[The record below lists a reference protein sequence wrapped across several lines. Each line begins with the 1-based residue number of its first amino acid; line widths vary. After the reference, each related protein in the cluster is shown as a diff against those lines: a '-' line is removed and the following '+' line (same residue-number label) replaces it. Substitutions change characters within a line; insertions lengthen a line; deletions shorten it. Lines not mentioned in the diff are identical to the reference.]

1 MPSSDVHCRCMQR
14 LQLYLTDEQRRRLA
28 RRAADEGISQAEVV
42 RRILDRA
49 LGIRRGV
56 EDRLAVV
63 EATSGVLADHP
74 DWPEWLASVRGPGS
88 AERLRRLGL

>member
-1 MPSSDVHCRCMQR
+1 V
-14 LQLYLTDEQRRRLA
+14 
-28 RRAADEGISQAEVV
+28 DEGISQAEVV

-63 EATSGVLADHP
+63 EATAGVLADYP